1 MLHDGETPTEIV
13 RAENEEAIL
22 EEFASLIADDGS
34 GESSIAERMRDLQFL
49 RAKIETKLKGWHLRE
64 RFGHIHSI
72 LGRAILAID
81 CELDIINMQLEHREI
96 FATESAPEVPDF
108 NLHFVGKSKEF
119 GLVGL
124 AEVVLALSLT
134 KEIVGA
140 TGRPATVTRLARA
153 FEYLLDMKFGDISKH
168 VAAIL
173 VNRKPYNRTKALDY
187 LRALVLREEKR
198 RREEKSKQQ
207 DEK

>member
-1 MLHDGETPTEIV
+1 MWNLLHDGETQAEIA
-13 RAENEEAIL
+13 RTENEETIL
-22 EEFASLIADDGS
+22 EEFVREMADYRQR
-34 GESSIAERMRDLQFL
+34 ESDVAERMQTL
-49 RAKIETKLKGWHLRE
+49 RFWRGKLAAKVKRLHLRE
-64 RFGHIHSI
+64 KFGTLHSI
-72 LGRAILAID
+72 LDRAIHAID

-96 FATESAPEVPDF
+96 FATESAPEVPNF
-108 NLHFVGKSKEF
+108 NLHFVGKSKDF

-134 KEIVGA
+134 NEIVGA
-140 TGRPATVTRLARA
+140 SGRPAKVTRLARA

-198 RREEKSKQQ
+198 RREEKSKQ
-207 DEK
+207 